1 MRLSRTYLNLFVQIA
16 LSLRQSS
23 VETYESWLRPF
34 VNWLEEELQKKNQ
47 PVSSLV
53 IKRYLQD
60 VRKFKSKITYMRRG
74 SQICKFVNREQ
85 EEFVKVIEPVG
96 YALKD
101 DNVNL
106 PDEWEEPLNKWLK
119 ARLRKLCASTP
130 VLELGQE
137 LSKIFGKYQ
146 YCFAHLT
153 FG

>member
-1 MRLSRTYLNLFVQIA
+1 M
-16 LSLRQSS
+16 
-23 VETYESWLRPF
+23 
-34 VNWLEEELQKKNQ
+34 QKKNQ

-119 ARLRKLCASTP
+119 ARLGKLCALTP
-130 VLELGQE
+130 VLENSQE
-137 LSKIFGKYQ
+137 ISKIFGK
-146 YCFAHLT
+146 
-153 FG
+153 

>member
-60 VRKFKSKITYMRRG
+60 VRKFKSKTTYMRRG

-119 ARLRKLCASTP
+119 ARLRKLCATTP
-130 VLELGQE
+130 VLELSQE